1 MIELIKLKSFL
12 FYGSILALGLI
23 GGILVGA
30 LQIGKPETRSIAIE
44 AQRYSYDPPIIRV
57 KRGDRIEI
65 TLSSK
70 DVAHGFYLEGY
81 DLDARIFP
89 PQEVLLGRPSQKGE
103 YKRVKTISFTADKV
117 GKFRYRCSLTCGYL
131 HPFMLGELIVEP
143 NYPYTG
149 GLGLLV
155 GITVASV
162 LYLAR
167 KEESDEEEDR
177 LI

>member
-1 MIELIKLKSFL
+1 M
-12 FYGSILALGLI
+12 
-23 GGILVGA
+23 GA
-30 LQIGKPETRSIAIE
+30 LQIHKPETRSIAIE
-44 AQRYSYDPPIIRV
+44 SQRYSYNPSIIRV
-57 KRGDRIEI
+57 KRGDRIKL

-81 DLDARIFP
+81 DVDAKIFS
-89 PQEVLLGRPSQKGE
+89 PQEVLVGRPSQKGE
-103 YKRVKTISFTADKV
+103 YKRVRTISFTADKV

-155 GITVASV
+155 AITVATV

-167 KEESDEEEDR
+167 KEELNEEKDR